1 MYSPFQFVV
10 FYKQNLEGESKK
22 KKIDDMNLAITQG
35 SIYLLRMNM
44 Q

>member
-10 FYKQNLEGESKK
+10 FYKQNLEEESKK

-35 SIYLLRMNM
+35 SIYLLEMNM

>member
-10 FYKQNLEGESKK
+10 FYKPNLEEESKK

-35 SIYLLRMNM
+35 SIYLLEMNM